1 MQEKFNVL
9 VLFNK
14 SASLKV
20 LLNMQKMGRDTL
32 RGSLWVLPFPLL
44 KIAVEV
50 SLRSENW
57 EQNSHFW
64 CLTVIWIECERVSVP
79 LHSFSKQMENIFCLK
94 NL

>member
-20 LLNMQKMGRDTL
+20 LLNMQKMERDTL
-32 RGSLWVLPFPLL
+32 RESLWVLPFPFL

-50 SLRSENW
+50 SLKSEN
-57 EQNSHFW
+57 
-64 CLTVIWIECERVSVP
+64 
-79 LHSFSKQMENIFCLK
+79 
-94 NL
+94 